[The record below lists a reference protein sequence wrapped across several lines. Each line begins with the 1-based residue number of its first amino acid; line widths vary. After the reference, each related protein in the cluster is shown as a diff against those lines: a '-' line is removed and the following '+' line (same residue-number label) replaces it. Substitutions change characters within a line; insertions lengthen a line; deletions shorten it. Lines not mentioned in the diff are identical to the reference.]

1 MTTSTITFS
10 DLPELENI
18 LDMFDVENVLDWN
31 ERSELAETCSYLIC
45 DFVKE
50 NPLIFSN
57 PAYKH
62 IIKES
67 VISLLE
73 ETISPAC
80 CPLTEEE
87 IHLIFQ
93 IASYNVFTQFVPRR
107 SYRNTFIRK
116 QMTEEQRDK
125 ISFKLDSIRSRPQ
138 AEQCTEQWYIDR
150 WNRLSGSNA
159 WKAFGSQSQVN
170 SLIYEKCKPL
180 NTAKYKSVNVESPLH
195 HGKRFEQ
202 VSTMLYEYLYKTKV
216 EEFGC
221 VPHGTHIFLGA
232 SPDGIVVNRDNPRY
246 GRMLEIKNVTSR
258 KITGV
263 PKEDYWVQMQIQME
277 VCNLN
282 ECDFLETEMFTYES
296 YDDFAKDGSFQKS
309 TKDKYKGIIMFFL
322 VDGSPYYEYAPFQCS
337 EEEYETWQEEMMVKH
352 KEHTWNCN
360 IYYRIDTISCVLVL
374 RNKIWAQAAIEK
386 LREVWDIIVYERQH
400 GYEHRMPKQ
409 RTVKTSGKTTVV
421 KLDEFA
427 NINMDKEDIGPA
439 PCILANPAT
448 LQKRPRN
455 QEETEKSDKICKN
468 EANIL
473 FVETETN

>member
-1 MTTSTITFS
+1 
-10 DLPELENI
+10 
-18 LDMFDVENVLDWN
+18 
-31 ERSELAETCSYLIC
+31 
-45 DFVKE
+45 
-50 NPLIFSN
+50 
-57 PAYKH
+57 
-62 IIKES
+62 
-67 VISLLE
+67 
-73 ETISPAC
+73 
-80 CPLTEEE
+80 
-87 IHLIFQ
+87 
-93 IASYNVFTQFVPRR
+93 
-107 SYRNTFIRK
+107 
-116 QMTEEQRDK
+116 
-125 ISFKLDSIRSRPQ
+125 
-138 AEQCTEQWYIDR
+138 
-150 WNRLSGSNA
+150 
-159 WKAFGSQSQVN
+159 
-170 SLIYEKCKPL
+170 
-180 NTAKYKSVNVESPLH
+180 
-195 HGKRFEQ
+195 
-202 VSTMLYEYLYKTKV
+202 
-216 EEFGC
+216 
-221 VPHGTHIFLGA
+221 
-232 SPDGIVVNRDNPRY
+232 
-246 GRMLEIKNVTSR
+246 
-258 KITGV
+258 
-263 PKEDYWVQMQIQME
+263 
-277 VCNLN
+277 
-282 ECDFLETEMFTYES
+282 
-296 YDDFAKDGSFQKS
+296 
-309 TKDKYKGIIMFFL
+309 MFFL